1 MRPENELWLWIKRGL
16 QTWLNRYALLMEDE
30 MAAGAFGRAKNYG
43 RDDCFYGSYSHAGLG
58 EGSHYLICSFACKLF
73 SLSSKL
79 IASRLPL
86 HFYLCLI
93 SQVQSPSCHCFF
105 VYWYIWMLMTLTVKM
120 HWKTSDQ
127 HTHSSS
133 ISRTDL
139 ATISS
144 TWRTNLRDSS
154 GNGAGRLFLHWR
166 SWLCCVW
173 VSKACRRAPHSTTS
187 GTKKR

>member
-1 MRPENELWLWIKRGL
+1 MKWRLELLGALRTMGETTPFMVATV
-16 QTWLNRYALLMEDE
+16 TWARWRFLL
-30 MAAGAFGRAKNYG
+30 
-43 RDDCFYGSYSHAGLG
+43 
-58 EGSHYLICSFACKLF
+58 LICSFACKLF

-86 HFYLCLI
+86 HFYLRLA

-166 SWLCCVW
+166 SWLYCVW